1 MKKLNL
7 ILVSF
12 LTLIATTF
20 YSCDNNDGYS
30 IGDIGM
36 SWATVRVLNNNT
48 YYLDSDNYGT
58 LWLSADAA
66 RWYKPVE
73 GERVISYFNP
83 LADNYKN
90 YDMAVK
96 LEAIYPIL
104 TKDIV
109 EITPENE
116 QEIGNDPIVILKGNL
131 WVSNGFMNII
141 FRQDMP
147 LTDKHFINLVQGES
161 IDGDNEDYT
170 YLALRY
176 NTYNDLS
183 GYWQNGA
190 VSFNLNTLDLSGKK
204 GIILRMNSK
213 ENGEIELE
221 INLDKTSK
229 ASTADYSR
237 STPHETMIK

>member
-1 MKKLNL
+1 MKRFNL
-7 ILVSF
+7 FLVSMLAILAF
-12 LTLIATTF
+12 TTQ
-20 YSCDNNDGYS
+20 SCDNKDGYS

-36 SWATVRVLNNNT
+36 SWATVRVISGNT
-48 YYLDSDNYGT
+48 YYLDSDRFGT

-66 RWYKPVE
+66 RWYKPVD

-83 LADNYKN
+83 LADNYNN
-90 YDMAVK
+90 YDMAIK

-104 TKDIV
+104 TKNIA

-116 QEIGNDPIVILKGNL
+116 EEFGNDPIIIYKGNL
-131 WVSNGFMNII
+131 WIDNGYMNII

-147 LTDKHFINLVQGES
+147 LVDKHFINLVQGES
-161 IDGDNEDYT
+161 IDGDMKDYV

-190 VSFNLNTLDLSGKK
+190 VSFNLDSIDLTGKK

-221 INLDKTSK
+221 MNLNQTNQ
-229 ASTADYSR
+229 ASMADFSR
-237 STPHETMIK
+237 STPQETMIK